1 MLNKKLVGT
10 ALVGLMAVGFAA
22 PAFAQT
28 QTIDGLK
35 GETEGRIKVTGNLG
49 EIDNTD
55 PEEVIP
61 DGDDRWINVEIPTA
75 VVFATDNKDNIVSP
89 EYKITNKSGRAVSVE
104 VAEYTIDETVSHEK
118 ALEALTELNIMKKGV
133 ADSKINIAENGVSTI
148 TAADDPKMFDERID
162 AEGGETTFLFN
173 GKSDSSKLAGL
184 DKETEKATVA
194 SELVLKFKSLKKFE

>member
-10 ALVGLMAVGFAA
+10 ALVGLMTVGFAA

-35 GETEGRIKVTGNLG
+35 GETEGKIKVTGNLG
-49 EIDNTD
+49 DIDNTD

-75 VVFATDNKDNIVSP
+75 VIFATDSKDNIVSP
-89 EYKITNKSGRAVSVE
+89 EYSITNKSGRAVSVA
-104 VAEYTIDETVSHEK
+104 VAGYTIDEAASHEK
-118 ALEALTELNIMKKGV
+118 ALEALTELNIMKKGEP
-133 ADSKINIAENGVSTI
+133 ASKINIAANGVSTI
-148 TAADDPKMFDERID
+148 STTDEPQMFDERID
-162 AEGGETTFLFN
+162 AQGGETTFVFN
-173 GKSDSSKLAGL
+173 GTSDSSKLVGL